1 MKGKNSSAMQKFW
14 NFLASVK
21 LSFFLLLIL
30 AAMSILGTVIPQNE
44 HASVYINHFG
54 QAHGGFIL
62 ALGLDDM
69 YHTSWFLTLM
79 AALGANLVVCS
90 LDRLP
95 KTLKIIKK
103 DPNEEINRK
112 RKADETLSI
121 EAGAQEIAE
130 KAAALLKVKLG
141 KVFQNTRPEDQARLL
156 FAQKGAWSRFGV
168 YGVHF
173 SILIIFAGA
182 VVGSIWG
189 FSGRVNISQGATVSS
204 ISLNNGKPHK
214 LGFSVR
220 LDKTQTTYYQKHK
233 NMPSEYRSD
242 VTFLKKDQEA
252 ANAVLRVNH
261 PAEFEGIV
269 FYLSTIG
276 ESPQKLLVKFTRDGK
291 TQEVSLLHRRWTDL
305 PGGGKAGVMEFRKHI
320 HMGKMYSG
328 PFARIAYLPGNN
340 EKPVVLPAFKGK
352 GMPSKGPVEFDIVE
366 AKTAPYSGFS
376 VKYDPGVWFIWVG
389 CTLMVLGFFVTFY
402 SSHKKMWIRVIP
414 KGDDSCRVEICASA
428 NKNKIGVKRLAQ
440 KLAQALK

>member
-1 MKGKNSSAMQKFW
+1 MQKIW

-44 HASVYINHFG
+44 HASIYIKHFG
-54 QAHGGFIL
+54 QANGGLIL

-69 YHTSWFLTLM
+69 YHSSWFLALM

-103 DPNEEINRK
+103 DPKDEVKRNRK
-112 RKADETLSI
+112 PDDSLII
-121 EAGAQEIAE
+121 EAGATETAQ
-130 KAAALLKVKLG
+130 KAASLLKKRLG
-141 KVFQNTRPEDQARLL
+141 DVTHDTRPEDQARLL
-156 FAQKGAWSRFGV
+156 FSQKGAWSRFGV

-189 FSGRVNISQGATVSS
+189 FSGRVNISRDSTISS
-204 ISLNNGKPHK
+204 ISLKNGAPHK

-220 LDKTQTTYYQKHK
+220 LDHAQTTYYEKHK
-233 NMPSEYRSD
+233 GMPSEYRAD
-242 VTFLKKDQEA
+242 ITFLQNKKEA
-252 ANAVLRVNH
+252 AKAVLKVNH
-261 PAEFEGIV
+261 PAEFEGVV

-276 ESPQKLLVKFTRDGK
+276 ESPKKLLAKIVRNGK
-291 TQEVSLLHRRWTDL
+291 AQEVTLLHRRWTDL

-320 HMGKMYSG
+320 HMGEAYSG
-328 PFARIAYLPGNN
+328 PFARIAYLPGNDQ
-340 EKPVVLPAFKGK
+340 KPIVMPAFKGK
-352 GMPSKGPVEFDIVE
+352 VMPSKEPVQFEIVQ
-366 AKTAPYSGFS
+366 AITVPYCGFS

-389 CTLMVLGFFVTFY
+389 CTLMVLGFLATFY
-402 SSHKKMWIRVIP
+402 SSHKKIWIRVIP
-414 KGDDSCRVEICASA
+414 QEGNACQVEVCHSA
-428 NKNKIGVKRLAQ
+428 NKNKVGIKKLAQ
-440 KLAQALK
+440 KLVQDLK